1 MHRRN
6 LIDSARNAGRFLGP
20 WLDLPVKS
28 QPSTSE
34 TSLLRFSRRAMA
46 TTFEILFPIEQPRAS
61 EVAEQAFEL
70 IDDLETQLTV
80 YHDDSEVALLNA
92 RAANEA
98 VQVEPRLF
106 RLLTDADRLCHE
118 TGGAFD
124 ITSGPLIKAWGF
136 FRRQG
141 RVPTPAERQ
150 AALDRVGM
158 RWLQLDLKSKSIRFT
173 KPGVEI
179 NLGSIGKGYALDRCA
194 EVLRNRGV
202 VNALLHAGGS
212 SVLALGTQPGNAI
225 GWPVGICD
233 PWAESKR
240 LGVVHLRDRAMGT
253 SAATFQHF
261 EYNKKKLGHLLDPR
275 SGWPAQGTA
284 SASAIA
290 GSAAE
295 ADAFATAF
303 FVMGLEKTRLFCQTH
318 SGVDAVVLP
327 DAEGAKP
334 VFISNALA

>member
-1 MHRRN
+1 MHRRDF
-6 LIDSARNAGRFLGP
+6 LDSARSAGRFLGP
-20 WLDLPVKS
+20 WIDLPVES
-28 QPSTSE
+28 QTSRGE

-46 TTFEILFPIEQPRAS
+46 TSFEILFPFDQPRAY
-61 EVAEQAFEL
+61 ELAEQAFDL
-70 IDDLETQLTV
+70 IDDLESQLTV
-80 YHDDSEVALLNA
+80 YRDDSEIALLNA

-106 RLLTDADRLCHE
+106 RLLADADRLCHE

-150 AALDRVGM
+150 AALHRVGM
-158 RWLQLDLKSKSIRFT
+158 RWLQLDSLSKSIRFT

-194 EVLRNRGV
+194 ELLRARGIH
-202 VNALLHAGGS
+202 NALLHAGGS
-212 SVLALGTQPGNAI
+212 SVLTIGTQPGEGD
-225 GWPVGICD
+225 GWPVGIRD
-233 PWAESKR
+233 PWDASKR
-240 LGVVHLRDRAMGT
+240 LGIVQLRDRALGT

-275 SGWPAQGTA
+275 TGWPAQGTA

-290 GSAAE
+290 TSAAE
-295 ADAFATAF
+295 ADALATAF

-318 SGVDAVVLP
+318 SGAGAVVLP
-327 DAEGAKP
+327 DAVGAKP
-334 VFISNALA
+334 VFIRTADA

>member
-1 MHRRN
+1 MHRRDF
-6 LIDSARNAGRFLGP
+6 LDSARSAGRFLGP
-20 WLDLPVKS
+20 WIDLPGESHVS
-28 QPSTSE
+28 RGE

-46 TTFEILFPIEQPRAS
+46 TSFEILFPFDQPRAY
-61 EVAEQAFEL
+61 ELAEQAFDL
-70 IDDLETQLTV
+70 IDELEGQLTV
-80 YHDDSEVALLNA
+80 YRDDSEVALLNA

-98 VQVEPRLF
+98 VQIEPGLF
-106 RLLTDADRLCHE
+106 QLLADADRLCRE

-136 FRRQG
+136 FRRRG

-150 AALDRVGM
+150 AALDCVGM
-158 RWLQLDLKSKSIRFT
+158 RWLQLDWKTKSIRFT
-173 KPGVEI
+173 KTGVEI
-179 NLGSIGKGYALDRCA
+179 NLGSIGKGYALDRCS
-194 EVLRNRGV
+194 ELLRARGV
-202 VNALLHAGGS
+202 RNALLHAGGS
-212 SVLALGTQPGNAI
+212 SVLALGTQSGDIA
-225 GWPVGICD
+225 GWSVGIRD
-233 PWAESKR
+233 PWSESKR
-240 LGVVHLRDRAMGT
+240 LGVINLRDRALGT

-295 ADAFATAF
+295 ADALATAF
-303 FVMGLEKTRLFCQTH
+303 YVMGLEKTRLFCQTH

-334 VFISNALA
+334 VFISNAHA